1 MSKFLQSYRFRLVAV
16 SLVFGA
22 ATISLFAWISW
33 AHVRKASIDQ
43 LDAELEAFASRYA
56 AQLFS
61 TLTPEHDTNPTQRMA
76 EVIESAELEQFHVA
90 TISKRNNQTW
100 KTENWPTEVSI
111 DTYKMRA
118 LPTPGPQGRHPETSS
133 QSNRDRGPSPHYRRP
148 LPAAGEPQ
156 NPTRH
161 LAFQVATYEDI
172 SVFRIYILPASGGVI
187 AIAAPLSSIEGS
199 LAPLRRAFVF
209 GGPAALAVLAL
220 GTIFL
225 LQQAMKPINQLSN
238 EIASL
243 SATSLGNRLDGF
255 RGGSEFGQLIEQ
267 YNAMLERLETSFL
280 QAKRFSAD
288 AAHELNTPLT
298 ILIGQLDEAI
308 QEAKTDSDS
317 QRQLASIQEE
327 ANRLIDIVKKLS
339 ILAQA
344 DSGRLNIVKS
354 PFNASN
360 LVEAL
365 VEDMGLI
372 ADHLNFR
379 SQILPNV
386 MASGDEGLIRQ
397 SLSNLISNAV
407 KYNRVNGTV
416 EVSLKDEADK
426 LVFQVKNTG
435 EAIAEESAGR
445 LFDRFYRV
453 DKARAKSADGGLGL
467 GLSLANE
474 FIKAHGGKLYLACNE
489 SDSIVFAFE
498 IPKT

>member
-1 MSKFLQSYRFRLVAV
+1 MPNWKPSLVGMQLNSLALLPLSTTLIQRSAWRKSLSRLNWSNSMWPQSQRETTKPGRPKIGQRRYPLTRIKCVHFRLLALKDGIPKPAV
-16 SLVFGA
+16 NRIG
-22 ATISLFAWISW
+22 
-33 AHVRKASIDQ
+33 
-43 LDAELEAFASRYA
+43 
-56 AQLFS
+56 
-61 TLTPEHDTNPTQRMA
+61 
-76 EVIESAELEQFHVA
+76 IE
-90 TISKRNNQTW
+90 
-100 KTENWPTEVSI
+100 
-111 DTYKMRA
+111 
-118 LPTPGPQGRHPETSS
+118 GPL
-133 QSNRDRGPSPHYRRP
+133 PHYRRP

-445 LFDRFYRV
+445 LFDRFCRV